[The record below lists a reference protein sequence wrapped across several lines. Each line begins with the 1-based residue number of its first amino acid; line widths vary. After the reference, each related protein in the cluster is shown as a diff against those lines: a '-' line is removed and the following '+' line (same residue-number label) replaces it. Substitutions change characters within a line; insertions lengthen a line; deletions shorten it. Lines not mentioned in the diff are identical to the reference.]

1 MRRTRRKA
9 TGRAKTLL
17 GIWRTHSVSPT
28 KALGRRGERA
38 AVRYLRKRGYR
49 ILDRNVESRVG
60 EIDILALA
68 PEGEALVVVEVKT
81 RVAPEGGGGLPAD
94 RLPERS
100 VTAHK
105 RRKLLALAR
114 SLQRRERYRGVAL
127 RIDVIGVEF
136 PAQGRGK
143 PVIRHHVA
151 AVRG

>member
-1 MRRTRRKA
+1 M
-9 TGRAKTLL
+9 L
-17 GIWRTHSVSPT
+17 G
-28 KALGRRGERA
+28 
-38 AVRYLRKRGYR
+38 
-49 ILDRNVESRVG
+49 RNVESRVG

-68 PEGEALVVVEVKT
+68 PGGEAIVIVEVKT
-81 RVAPEGGGGLPAD
+81 REIPAGRDAMAPD

-114 SLQRRERYRGVAL
+114 SLQGQERYRGTPL

-136 PAQGRGK
+136 PARGR